1 MAKRKT
7 SLAAAVHTAARN
19 APPPDERPIPEPAP
33 APSTDSASRS
43 RARRQSQSQD
53 ESKDETRGVLIQVPI
68 ETWRELRHLAVD
80 EDRSLQALGIE
91 ALEALLASRSRTS

>member
-19 APPPDERPIPEPAP
+19 APPRDERPVPEPGP
-33 APSTDSASRS
+33 APPAPTSRS
-43 RARRQSQSQD
+43 RARRQSQD

-80 EDRSLQALGIE
+80 EDRSLQALGLE
-91 ALEALLASRSRTS
+91 ALEALLARRRSTS